1 MPISFLPLPP
11 AGRLTRP
18 DYLREAMLRGER
30 PARDER
36 IDRPEIQE
44 SYRVSLS
51 DEVVVEAAS
60 AAPEALRRPRE
71 EILSPAGARAL
82 AAYATVAGL

>member
-1 MPISFLPLPP
+1 MPITFLPLSP
-11 AGRLTRP
+11 APRLTRP
-18 DYLREAMLRGER
+18 DYLREPMLRGDR

-51 DEVVVEAAS
+51 DEVIVEAAS
-60 AAPEALRRPRE
+60 AAPEGLRRARE
-71 EILSPAGARAL
+71 EALSPASARAL
-82 AAYATVAGL
+82 AAYATVSGL

>member
-1 MPISFLPLPP
+1 MPVNFLPVPP

-51 DEVVVEAAS
+51 DAVIVEAPS
-60 AAPEALRRPRE
+60 APPEALRRPRE
-71 EILSPAGARAL
+71 EAVSPVAARAL

>member
-71 EILSPAGARAL
+71 ENLSPAGARAL
-82 AAYATVAGL
+82 AAYGAVAET

>member
-1 MPISFLPLPP
+1 MPVTFLPVSP

-18 DYLREAMLRGER
+18 DYLREPMLRGDR

-60 AAPEALRRPRE
+60 AAPEALRRVRE
-71 EILSPAGARAL
+71 ESVSPASARAL
-82 AAYATVAGL
+82 GAYAAIAGS